1 MGYRCG
7 IGALLNPGDEIV
19 VSAPVRF
26 HLNALSLT
34 FFDILEVV
42 VDACAIF
49 VINRLLVLSACIG
62 ARVDLCCSAAR
73 KRKRANQDKYPG
85 HDTPRQQ

>member
-7 IGALLNPGDEIV
+7 IGALLSRGDEIV

-34 FFDILEVV
+34 FFHIL
-42 VDACAIF
+42 
-49 VINRLLVLSACIG
+49 
-62 ARVDLCCSAAR
+62 
-73 KRKRANQDKYPG
+73 
-85 HDTPRQQ
+85 